1 AGLRVRVGL
10 GAHFACARGS
20 ARGSAD
26 LMRSLTTRSVAG
38 RRAMSWN
45 SRILLAIVIL
55 ALAGMGA
62 ATYDFIARIMGVPL
76 FCPFAGNGCDIVQ
89 SSPYAVLFGVP
100 LAFLGILAFAAYVI
114 LAGLARGLGSTARR
128 ILTAMLVLNVLGVG
142 FMAYFAYV
150 QMALIHA

>member
-1 AGLRVRVGL
+1 
-10 GAHFACARGS
+10 
-20 ARGSAD
+20 
-26 LMRSLTTRSVAG
+26 
-38 RRAMSWN
+38 
-45 SRILLAIVIL
+45 
-55 ALAGMGA
+55 
-62 ATYDFIARIMGVPL
+62 MGVPL

-128 ILTAMLVLNVLGVG
+128 ILAAMFVLNVLGVG

-150 QMALIHA
+150 QMALIHAICSLCAFAAALNVAIGILIVSVVFGRAMKPAAAQGRTR

>member
-1 AGLRVRVGL
+1 
-10 GAHFACARGS
+10 
-20 ARGSAD
+20 
-26 LMRSLTTRSVAG
+26 
-38 RRAMSWN
+38 
-45 SRILLAIVIL
+45 
-55 ALAGMGA
+55 
-62 ATYDFIARIMGVPL
+62 MGVPL

-128 ILTAMLVLNVLGVG
+128 ILTAMFVLNVLGVG

-150 QMALIHA
+150 QMALIHAICSLCAFAAALNVAIGILIVSVVFGRAMKPAAAQGRTR